1 MSRFALMIGLV
12 IIVGIVEIFADIAL
26 KEWAL
31 STKDTHKKHHW
42 GLLAGIGI
50 YAVVGLLYGLSLLFG
65 KLSIA
70 NTLWQVFSIVIVFGI
85 GIYLYGEMPTIGQWI
100 GLIIILVGLGC
111 MLTGE
116 SESWTHPNTQFWHK
130 SWSPFAT

>member
-1 MSRFALMIGLV
+1 MIGLV
-12 IIVGIVEIFADIAL
+12 IIVGVVEIFADIAL
-26 KEWAL
+26 KEWAI
-31 STKDTHKKHHW
+31 STKTVPKHHW
-42 GLLAGIGI
+42 GLIAGIGI

-100 GLIIILVGLGC
+100 GLGIILLGLTC

-116 SESWTHPNTQFWHK
+116 ADSWANPDTRFWHK
-130 SWSPFAT
+130 AWSPFLTAEA